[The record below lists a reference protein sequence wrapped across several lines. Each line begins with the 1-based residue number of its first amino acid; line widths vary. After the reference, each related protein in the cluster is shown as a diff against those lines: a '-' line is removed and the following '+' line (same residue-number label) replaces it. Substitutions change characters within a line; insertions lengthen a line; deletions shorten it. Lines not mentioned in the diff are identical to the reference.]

1 VTTSTQRDVTDRGA
15 AAGGP
20 PVAIATKE
28 HQSPKDELRIGP
40 LPEPT
45 LLERLRSSW
54 SLEALIPSFE
64 PDPSMPPRKGFRIA
78 GALALAVHAVILTGI
93 VIIGRYAIF
102 TFIDDP
108 SKPKVV
114 MLGPDEY
121 RPVTD
126 APGRETNPADGG
138 GPNGGAPADG
148 GGSNTDT
155 KPATAG
161 VLPKTSPVP
170 SPVPLNL
177 PPPPTPVSLPMDPT
191 IQGPDLPVPAPT
203 GQIGLPGA
211 PDAPGDFSAG
221 ANGGGGVGNG
231 SGDGAGNGRDGAG
244 GPSGPGSRPGPG
256 GSGGGDR
263 PGGTNTPGPG
273 GAGGGVLDRN
283 VRLIAKAKPV
293 IPKKMIETQTFGTVS
308 LSVTIGPDG
317 SVLRVVPVNTLQ
329 GGGTQA
335 AIDAVYRCQFG
346 AAIRN
351 GVAVTETTL
360 VTFAFRPN

>member
-1 VTTSTQRDVTDRGA
+1 MTTSTQRDVTDRGA
-15 AAGGP
+15 AGGP

-28 HQSPKDELRIGP
+28 RQSPKDGLRIGP

-78 GALALAVHAVILTGI
+78 GILAFALHAVILTGI

-126 APGRETNPADGG
+126 APGRETHPTDGG
-138 GPNGGAPADG
+138 GPSGGAPADG

-155 KPATAG
+155 KPVTG
-161 VLPKTSPVP
+161 GELPKTSPTP

-211 PDAPGDFSAG
+211 PDAPGDPSAG
-221 ANGGGGVGNG
+221 ADGTRGVGNG
-231 SGDGAGNGRDGAG
+231 GGDGAGNGRNGTG
-244 GPSGPGSRPGPG
+244 GPGGPGGGRGPGGTQGGGPPGGPGGPGPG
-256 GSGGGDR
+256 G
-263 PGGTNTPGPG
+263 P
-273 GAGGGVLDRN
+273 GGGVQDRN
-283 VRLIAKAKPV
+283 IRLVSKAKPS
-293 IPKKMIETQTFGTVS
+293 IPKKMVETQTFGTVT
-308 LSVTIGPDG
+308 LSVTIGADG
-317 SVLRVVPVNTLQ
+317 SVLRVVPVNTLSS
-329 GGGTQA
+329 GGTQA
-335 AIDAVYRCQFG
+335 AIDAVYRCRFSP
-346 AAIRN
+346 AIRN
-351 GVAVTETTL
+351 GVAVTETTT
-360 VTFAFRPN
+360 VRFDIRPN